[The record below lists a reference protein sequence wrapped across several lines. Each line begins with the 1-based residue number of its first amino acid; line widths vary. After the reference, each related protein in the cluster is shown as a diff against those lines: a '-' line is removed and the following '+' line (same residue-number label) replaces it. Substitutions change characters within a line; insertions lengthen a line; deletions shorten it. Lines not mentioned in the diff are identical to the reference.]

1 MTDHMKNILT
11 RTKGDKV
18 IWAVVLLLSF
28 ISLLAVYSSTGSL
41 AYRMEKNS
49 TYYLAKQVMVL
60 GLGLLIIYQVHKINY
75 TRFARIAVVLY
86 LLSLPLLVYTLFFGT
101 SLNEGSRW
109 IKLPVIHLTF
119 QTSDLAKLALFMFL
133 ARELSKKQE
142 VIKDFRK
149 GFVPVLLPMLI
160 TCMLI
165 APANMSTALML
176 GITCSILFFIGRVQI
191 KHLMLMAGAGLIC
204 LSVLFTISKLTGFG
218 RAATWEQRI
227 KDFASG
233 TKKEGKHR
241 DVYQVEQAKIAIV
254 NGGLTG
260 RGPGQSLQK
269 NFLPHPYSDFI
280 FAIIIEEYGLVGG
293 GIVMILY
300 LVFLWR
306 SVLIFKRCPFAF
318 GAFLAVGLSFT
329 LVFQAM
335 LNMAVNVHLVPVTGL
350 TLPMI
355 SMGGSSIWF
364 TSIAIGI
371 VLSVSKYVDEME
383 GERKNAAKNAAMA
396 NDTATAEQEPANE
409 SAMAGVA
416 AAGLANASR
425 LMVAEAVAEKKAG
438 KKPRVKVSQIK
449 LDPQDDD

>member
-1 MTDHMKNILT
+1 MADGMKQILT

-18 IWAVVLLLSF
+18 IWGVVLVLSF

-49 TYYLAKQVMVL
+49 GYYLAKQVMVL
-60 GLGLLIIYQVHKINY
+60 GLGLLIVYYVHRINY
-75 TRFARIAVVLY
+75 TRFAKWSVYMY
-86 LLSLPLLVYTLFFGT
+86 LGSLPLLIYTLMFGT

-109 IKLPVIHLTF
+109 IKLPVINLTF

-133 ARELSKKQE
+133 ARMLTIKQD

-149 GFVPVLLPMLI
+149 GFIPVLVPMLL
-160 TCMLI
+160 TCALI
-165 APANMSTALML
+165 APANLSTALML
-176 GITCSILFFIGRVQI
+176 GATCAIMFFIGRVQL
-191 KHLMLMAGAGLIC
+191 KHLVFLAVAGFMC
-204 LSVLFTISKLTGFG
+204 LSVVFTISKLTGVG
-218 RAATWEQRI
+218 RAATWERRV
-227 KDFASG
+227 KDFF
-233 TKKEGKHR
+233 KEEDKNSKHQ
-241 DVYQVEQAKIAIV
+241 DVYQVEQAKIAIA

-260 RGPGQSLQK
+260 RGPGKSLQK

-280 FAIIIEEYGLVGG
+280 FAIIIEEYGLLGG
-293 GIVMILY
+293 TFVVLLY
-300 LVFLWR
+300 LLFLWR

-318 GAFLAVGLSFT
+318 GAFLAVGLSVT

-383 GERKNAAKNAAMA
+383 GERKNAARLAA
-396 NDTATAEQEPANE
+396 
-409 SAMAGVA
+409 VA
-416 AAGLANASR
+416 AAE
-425 LMVAEAVAEKKAG
+425 AEAEAASEEVAVAALKG
-438 KKPRVKVSQIK
+438 KKTK
-449 LDPQDDD
+449 

>member
-1 MTDHMKNILT
+1 MADGMKQILT

-18 IWAVVLLLSF
+18 IWGVVLVLSF

-49 TYYLAKQVMVL
+49 GYYLAKQVMVL
-60 GLGLLIIYQVHKINY
+60 GLGLLIVYYVHRINY
-75 TRFARIAVVLY
+75 TRFAKWSVYMY
-86 LLSLPLLVYTLFFGT
+86 LGSLPLLIYTLMFGT

-109 IKLPVIHLTF
+109 IKLPVINLTF

-133 ARELSKKQE
+133 ARMLTIKQD

-149 GFVPVLLPMLI
+149 GFIPVLVPMLL
-160 TCMLI
+160 TCALI
-165 APANMSTALML
+165 APANLSTALML
-176 GITCSILFFIGRVQI
+176 GATCAIMFFIGRV
-191 KHLMLMAGAGLIC
+191 KLRHLLFLALAGFMC
-204 LSVLFTISKLTGFG
+204 LSVVFTISKLTGVG
-218 RAATWEQRI
+218 RAATWERRV
-227 KDFASG
+227 KDFF
-233 TKKEGKHR
+233 KEEDKNSKHQ
-241 DVYQVEQAKIAIV
+241 DVYQVEQAKIAIA

-260 RGPGQSLQK
+260 RGPGKSLQK

-280 FAIIIEEYGLVGG
+280 FAIIIEEYGLLGG
-293 GIVMILY
+293 TFVVLLY
-300 LVFLWR
+300 LLFLWR

-318 GAFLAVGLSFT
+318 GAFLAVGLSVT

-383 GERKNAAKNAAMA
+383 GERKNAARLAA
-396 NDTATAEQEPANE
+396 
-409 SAMAGVA
+409 VA
-416 AAGLANASR
+416 AAE
-425 LMVAEAVAEKKAG
+425 AEAEAASEEVAVAALKG
-438 KKPRVKVSQIK
+438 KKTK
-449 LDPQDDD
+449 

>member
-1 MTDHMKNILT
+1 MADGMKQILT

-18 IWAVVLLLSF
+18 IWGVVLVLSF

-49 TYYLAKQVMVL
+49 GYYLAKQVMVL
-60 GLGLLIIYQVHKINY
+60 GLGLLIVYYVHRINY
-75 TRFARIAVVLY
+75 TRFAKWSVYMY
-86 LLSLPLLVYTLFFGT
+86 LGSLPLLIYTLMFGT

-109 IKLPVIHLTF
+109 IKLPVINLTF

-133 ARELSKKQE
+133 ARMLTIKQD

-149 GFVPVLLPMLI
+149 GFIPVLVPMLL
-160 TCMLI
+160 TCALI
-165 APANMSTALML
+165 APANLSTALML
-176 GITCSILFFIGRVQI
+176 GATCAIMFFIGRVQL
-191 KHLMLMAGAGLIC
+191 KHLVFLAVAGFMC
-204 LSVLFTISKLTGFG
+204 LSVVFTISKLTGVG
-218 RAATWEQRI
+218 RAATWERRV
-227 KDFASG
+227 KDFF
-233 TKKEGKHR
+233 KEEDKNSKHQ
-241 DVYQVEQAKIAIV
+241 DVYQVEQAKIAIA

-260 RGPGQSLQK
+260 RGPGKSLQK

-280 FAIIIEEYGLVGG
+280 FAIIIEEYGLLGG
-293 GIVMILY
+293 TFVVLLY
-300 LVFLWR
+300 LLFLWR

-318 GAFLAVGLSFT
+318 GAFLAVGLSVT

-364 TSIAIGI
+364 TSVAIGI

-383 GERKNAAKNAAMA
+383 GERKNAARLAA
-396 NDTATAEQEPANE
+396 
-409 SAMAGVA
+409 VA
-416 AAGLANASR
+416 AAE
-425 LMVAEAVAEKKAG
+425 AEAEAASEEVAVAALKG
-438 KKPRVKVSQIK
+438 KKTK
-449 LDPQDDD
+449 

>member
-1 MTDHMKNILT
+1 MADGMKQILT

-18 IWAVVLLLSF
+18 IWGVVLVLSF

-49 TYYLAKQVMVL
+49 GYYLAKQVMVL
-60 GLGLLIIYQVHKINY
+60 GLGLLIVYYVHRINY
-75 TRFARIAVVLY
+75 TRFAKWSVYAY
-86 LLSLPLLVYTLFFGT
+86 LLSLPLLIYTLVFGT

-109 IKLPVIHLTF
+109 IKLPVINLTF

-133 ARELSKKQE
+133 ARMLTIKQD

-149 GFVPVLLPMLI
+149 GFIPVLVPMLL
-160 TCMLI
+160 TCALI
-165 APANMSTALML
+165 APANLSTALML
-176 GITCSILFFIGRVQI
+176 GATCAIMFFIGRVQL
-191 KHLMLMAGAGLIC
+191 KHLVFLAIAGFMC
-204 LSVLFTISKLTGFG
+204 LSVVFTISKLTGVG
-218 RAATWEQRI
+218 RAATWERRV
-227 KDFASG
+227 KDFF
-233 TKKEGKHR
+233 KEEDKNSKHQ
-241 DVYQVEQAKIAIV
+241 DVYQVEQAKIAIA

-260 RGPGQSLQK
+260 RGPGKSLQK

-280 FAIIIEEYGLVGG
+280 FAIIIEEYGLLGG
-293 GIVMILY
+293 TFVVLLY
-300 LVFLWR
+300 LLFLWR

-318 GAFLAVGLSFT
+318 GAFLAVGLSVT

-364 TSIAIGI
+364 TSVAIGI

-383 GERKNAAKNAAMA
+383 GERKNAARLAA
-396 NDTATAEQEPANE
+396 
-409 SAMAGVA
+409 VA
-416 AAGLANASR
+416 AAE
-425 LMVAEAVAEKKAG
+425 AEAASEEVAVAALKG
-438 KKPRVKVSQIK
+438 KKTK
-449 LDPQDDD
+449 